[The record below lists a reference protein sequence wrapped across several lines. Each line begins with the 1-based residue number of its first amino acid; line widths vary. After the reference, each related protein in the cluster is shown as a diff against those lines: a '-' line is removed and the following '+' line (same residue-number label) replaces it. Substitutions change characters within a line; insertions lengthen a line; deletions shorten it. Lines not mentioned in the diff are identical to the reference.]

1 MSGNGISWTLCK
13 SAPRSRQITMPAPHH
28 SVFYR
33 PDALPAAQPTASKH
47 WRRTTCYHKLW
58 TKWPGSTDH
67 RGPCGPDP
75 RNGVGCMQ
83 PINNSI
89 WSTLLRILEI
99 SNGQSEQRSTQWY
112 EESRH
117 NIMHS
122 AKKDHIFTSIIQT
135 MHGSKWILKY
145 DEPEV
150 EMSHEGCALVRHI
163 SMSHKRPC
171 SICFF
176 VWPTTSLKWCIVFWE

>member
-13 SAPRSRQITMPAPHH
+13 SAPWSRQITTPAPHH

-58 TKWPGSTDH
+58 TKWPGGTDH
-67 RGPCGPDP
+67 RRPCGPDP

-99 SNGQSEQRSTQWY
+99 SNGQSEQRSIQWY

-122 AKKDHIFTSIIQT
+122 AKKTFLPALYRRCMVVSGYWNRMNPRLKCRMRAVPLYDIFQCLTNDRAP
-135 MHGSKWILKY
+135 Y
-145 DEPEV
+145 V
-150 EMSHEGCALVRHI
+150 
-163 SMSHKRPC
+163 
-171 SICFF
+171 FF